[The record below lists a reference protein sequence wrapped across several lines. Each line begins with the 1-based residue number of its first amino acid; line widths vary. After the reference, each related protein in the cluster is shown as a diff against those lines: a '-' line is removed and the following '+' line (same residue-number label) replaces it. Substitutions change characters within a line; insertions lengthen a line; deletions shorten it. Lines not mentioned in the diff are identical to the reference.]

1 MTTREKESYS
11 IHSVENALDVLEALC
26 DEPDEVQIS
35 RLSEKLGMTKTS
47 VFRLLATFENRGY
60 VEREEQSG
68 RYRLGLSAFE
78 VGQKLL
84 SRMHLLRDARPVMDH
99 LVRCCQESVYLVI
112 QRDTDALFLEKAD
125 TPQQV
130 KIASLVGR
138 RFPLHSSS
146 AGRTILAHLPVTEI
160 SQYTSE
166 EHINLNDLKNI
177 QDQGWCRG
185 RNELGEGVASI
196 SVPLINASGRIA
208 GSLCFVMPDFRMS
221 EELLENLLLPNLTS
235 AGHTISSKLGYL
247 GHYLGRELA

>member
-68 RYRLGLSAFE
+68 RYRLGISAFE

-84 SRMHLLRDARPVMDH
+84 SRMHLLRDARPVMDM
-99 LVRCCQESVYLVI
+99 LVRNCQESVYLVI
-112 QRDTDALFLEKAD
+112 QRGTDALFLEKVE

-138 RFPLHSSS
+138 RYPLHASS
-146 AGRTILAHLPVTEI
+146 AGRIFLAHQTDSELKEYPVTGVLDLNELKEI
-160 SQYTSE
+160 RE
-166 EHINLNDLKNI
+166 C
-177 QDQGWCRG
+177 GWSRG
-185 RNELGEGVASI
+185 QNELGEGVASL
-196 SVPLINASGRIA
+196 SAPLLNSGGGVA
-208 GSLCFVMPDFRMS
+208 GSLCFVLPDYRINK
-221 EELLENLLLPNLTS
+221 ELLEGLLLPNLIN

-247 GHYLGRELA
+247 GHYLRREMA